1 MSVTPPPAPDEVP
14 LLTAHSALVLLMAMF
29 FGVVMGVLTYSSVG
43 GIASALL
50 AGLPAF
56 GISAA
61 ALHKLVGP

>member
-1 MSVTPPPAPDEVP
+1 MSATPPPAPGETP
-14 LLTAHSALVLLMAMF
+14 LLTAHSALVLLMALF
-29 FGVVMGVLTYSSVG
+29 FGTVMGVLTYFSVG

-56 GISAA
+56 GMSAA